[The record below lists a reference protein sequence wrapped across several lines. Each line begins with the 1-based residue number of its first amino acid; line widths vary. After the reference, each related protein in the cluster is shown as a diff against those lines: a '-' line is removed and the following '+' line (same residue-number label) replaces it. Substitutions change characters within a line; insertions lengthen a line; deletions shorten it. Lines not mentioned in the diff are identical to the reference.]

1 MTNRRLTEMNRR
13 NNFFFRRFILS
24 KLRSASVCVARCYLL
39 FGLVA
44 LIANFPSVNAHAK
57 AYQMYFGLL
66 RIGNNGENYI
76 DVVCEF
82 AIYPLKVGKK

>member
-39 FGLVA
+39 LGLVA
-44 LIANFPSVNAHAK
+44 SIANLPSVNAHAK
-57 AYQMYFGLL
+57 AYQICFGLL
-66 RIGNNGENYI
+66 RIGTNGENYI

-82 AIYPLKVGKK
+82 AIYPLKVGKR

>member
-24 KLRSASVCVARCYLL
+24 KLRSASVCAARCHLL

-44 LIANFPSVNAHAK
+44 LIANFPSVNVHAK
-57 AYQMYFGLL
+57 VYQMYFDTLL
-66 RIGNNGENYI
+66 IGSNGENYI
-76 DVVCEF
+76 DVLCEF
-82 AIYPLKVGKK
+82 AMYPLKVGKR